1 MRSMSTGTTVAW
13 RSICRDLAAARGG
26 FTLIEAL
33 VAMALL
39 LAFVSVLGPHLFY
52 ARRIGDAIDGRIAA
66 QTLLRAIL
74 DAPVDRV
81 ALAKGPRDGETAG
94 LRWTVTAEPMFVDAM
109 VPQEGSLMQTVVA
122 KPQEK
127 AEENPNEPPA
137 KRPNWVAYRVSA
149 KVSWGPGQ
157 VVSAETLRLA
167 EKADE

>member
-1 MRSMSTGTTVAW
+1 MRSTSTGTTVVW
-13 RSICRDLAAARGG
+13 RSICRDLAVARGG

-39 LAFVSVLGPHLFY
+39 LAFMSVLGPHLFY
-52 ARRIGDAIDGRIAA
+52 ARRIADKIDGRIAA

-94 LRWTVTAEPMFVDAM
+94 LRWMVTAEPMFVDAM
-109 VPQEGSLMQTVVA
+109 APQQGSLMQTVVE
-122 KPQEK
+122 KSQEK
-127 AEENPNEPPA
+127 PNEPAA
-137 KRPNWVAYRVSA
+137 KRRNWIAYRVIA
-149 KVSWGPGQ
+149 KVSWGPGR

>member
-1 MRSMSTGTTVAW
+1 MRSMSTGTTAAS
-13 RSICRDLAAARGG
+13 RSICRDFADARGG

-39 LAFVSVLGPHLFY
+39 LAFLSVLGPHLFY

-81 ALAKGPRDGETAG
+81 ALTKGPRDGETAG

-109 VPQEGSLMQTVVA
+109 VPQVGSLMQTAA
-122 KPQEK
+122 KPQDK
-127 AEENPNEPPA
+127 KENLNDPPA
-137 KRPNWVAYRVSA
+137 KRPNWIAYRVIA
-149 KVSWGPGQ
+149 KVSWGSNQ
-157 VVSAETLRLA
+157 MVSAETLRLGQRD
-167 EKADE
+167 DE

>member
-1 MRSMSTGTTVAW
+1 MRSMSTGTTAVW
-13 RSICRDLAAARGG
+13 RSICRDFATRGG

-39 LAFVSVLGPHLFY
+39 LAFISVLGPHLFY

-94 LRWTVTAEPMFVDAM
+94 LRWMVTAEPMFVDAM
-109 VPQEGSLMQTVVA
+109 VSQEGSLIQTVVA
-122 KPQEK
+122 KSQEK
-127 AEENPNEPPA
+127 PNEPAA
-137 KRPNWVAYRVSA
+137 KRKSWTAYRVTA
-149 KVSWGPGQ
+149 KVSWAPGR

-167 EKADE
+167 EKAGE

>member
-1 MRSMSTGTTVAW
+1 MSTGTTVAW
-13 RSICRDLAAARGG
+13 RSICRDHAAARGG

-52 ARRIGDAIDGRIAA
+52 ARRIADKIDGRIAA

-74 DAPVDRV
+74 DAPVDRM

-109 VPQEGSLMQTVVA
+109 VPQQGSLMQTVVD
-122 KPQEK
+122 KSQEK
-127 AEENPNEPPA
+127 PNEPPA
-137 KRPNWVAYRVSA
+137 KRRSWIAYRVSA
-149 KVSWGPGQ
+149 KVSWGSGH
-157 VVSAETLRLA
+157 VVSAETLRLGPR
-167 EKADE
+167 DEE